1 MEKQIILDALVACKG
16 NSAKASE
23 QLGITERMMGI
34 RIKKYEIDARRFKV

>member
-1 MEKQIILDALVACKG
+1 MEKQIVLDALVACKG